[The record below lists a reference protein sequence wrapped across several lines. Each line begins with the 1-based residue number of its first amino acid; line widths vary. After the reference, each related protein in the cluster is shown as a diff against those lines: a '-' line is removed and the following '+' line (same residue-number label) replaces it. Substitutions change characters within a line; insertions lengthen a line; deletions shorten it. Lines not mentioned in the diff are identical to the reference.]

1 MTEVWSQKYR
11 PTRLEDMVG
20 QHQLLSEFDS
30 FLDTE
35 EMGTLNSDHNMQHY
49 LFYSP
54 EAGVGKTTLA
64 RIIAEEMGMQLFS
77 YNASTKHERGID
89 FVENELLPMSRNGNY
104 RQIYLLDEADQLTP
118 AAQSALKGVIE
129 NAQGYFILTCNDLS
143 KVSRWLQSR
152 CRTLRFEP
160 IPEDEVVNRFAHIA
174 ANEGVVLKDY
184 RALNTIAKAH
194 KGDLRNS
201 INALQA
207 FAGLDE
213 KDGERFLLSL
223 APQEIDANSFLK
235 SCVAEGDYEKAMTYI
250 GDRPIR
256 QTINSIFS
264 YAVDSKAKPAAKM
277 KVIEAAVQSER
288 DLLIGVDEDIVK
300 HNFVVMCCDTSQLYT
315 GENAERISKQG
326 VLL

>member
-11 PTRLEDMVG
+11 PTRLQDIVG
-20 QHQLLSEFDS
+20 QHQLFSEFDS
-30 FLDTE
+30 L
-35 EMGTLNSDHNMQHY
+35 LHNHNNMQHY

-64 RIIAEEMGMQLFS
+64 RIIAEQLGMQLFS

-160 IPEDEVVNRFAHIA
+160 IPEDEVVNRLAHIA
-174 ANEGVVLKDY
+174 ANEGVVLREQD
-184 RALNTIAKAH
+184 LHTIAKAH

-213 KDGERFLLSL
+213 KDGEGFLLSL
-223 APQEIDANSFLK
+223 APQKIDANSFLK
-235 SCVAEGDYEKAMTYI
+235 SCVAEGDYEKAITYI

-277 KVIEAAVQSER
+277 RVIEAAVQSER

-315 GENAERISKQG
+315 GENAERIAKQG

>member
-11 PTRLEDMVG
+11 PNKLEDMVG
-20 QHQLLSEFDS
+20 QHQLLGEFDS
-30 FLDTE
+30 LLDDDY
-35 EMGTLNSDHNMQHY
+35 NSIKPKYVMQHY

-64 RIIAEEMGMQLFS
+64 RIIAEKLGMQLFS

-160 IPEDEVVNRFAHIA
+160 IPEDEMVERLSYIA
-174 ANEGVVLKDY
+174 AHENVDVRLAD
-184 RALNTIAKAH
+184 LHTIAKAH

-207 FAGLDE
+207 FAGLTPR
-213 KDGERFLLSL
+213 DGDRFLLSL
-223 APQEIDANSFLK
+223 KPQEIDANSFLK
-235 SCVAEGDYEKAMTYI
+235 SCVAESDYEKAMTYI

-264 YAVDSKAKPAAKM
+264 YAVNSNNAKPAAKM
-277 KVIEAAVQSER
+277 RIIEAAVQSER

-315 GENAERISKQG
+315 GENAERITKQG

>member
-11 PTRLEDMVG
+11 PNKLEDMVG

-30 FLDTE
+30 LLHD
-35 EMGTLNSDHNMQHY
+35 DHNMQHY

-64 RIIAEEMGMQLFS
+64 RIIAEKLGMQLFS

-160 IPEDEVVNRFAHIA
+160 IPEDEVVNRLAYIA
-174 ANEGVVLKDY
+174 IQEGLAFREKDY
-184 RALNTIAKAH
+184 YTIAKAH

-207 FAGLDE
+207 FAGLNE

-315 GENAERISKQG
+315 GENAERITKQG

>member
-1 MTEVWSQKYR
+1 
-11 PTRLEDMVG
+11 
-20 QHQLLSEFDS
+20 
-30 FLDTE
+30 
-35 EMGTLNSDHNMQHY
+35 
-49 LFYSP
+49 
-54 EAGVGKTTLA
+54 
-64 RIIAEEMGMQLFS
+64 
-77 YNASTKHERGID
+77 
-89 FVENELLPMSRNGNY
+89 
-104 RQIYLLDEADQLTP
+104 
-118 AAQSALKGVIE
+118 
-129 NAQGYFILTCNDLS
+129 
-143 KVSRWLQSR
+143 
-152 CRTLRFEP
+152 
-160 IPEDEVVNRFAHIA
+160 
-174 ANEGVVLKDY
+174 
-184 RALNTIAKAH
+184 
-194 KGDLRNS
+194 
-201 INALQA
+201 
-207 FAGLDE
+207 
-213 KDGERFLLSL
+213 LSL

>member
-11 PTRLEDMVG
+11 PQRLQDMVG

-30 FLDTE
+30 L
-35 EMGTLNSDHNMQHY
+35 LHNHNNMQHY

-64 RIIAEEMGMQLFS
+64 RIIAEQLGMQLFS

-160 IPEDEVVNRFAHIA
+160 IPEDEMVERLSYIA
-174 ANEGVVLKDY
+174 AHENVDVRLAD
-184 RALNTIAKAH
+184 LHTIAKAH

-207 FAGLDE
+207 FAGLTPR
-213 KDGERFLLSL
+213 DGDRFLLSL
-223 APQEIDANSFLK
+223 KPQEIDANSFLK

-277 KVIEAAVQSER
+277 RVIEAAVQSER

-315 GENAERISKQG
+315 GENAERITKQG

>member
-30 FLDTE
+30 L
-35 EMGTLNSDHNMQHY
+35 LHNHNNMQHY

-64 RIIAEEMGMQLFS
+64 RIIAEQLGMQLFS

-160 IPEDEVVNRFAHIA
+160 IPEDEMVERLSYIA
-174 ANEGVVLKDY
+174 AHENVDVRLAD
-184 RALNTIAKAH
+184 LHTIAKAH

-207 FAGLDE
+207 FAGLTPR
-213 KDGERFLLSL
+213 DGDRFLLSL
-223 APQEIDANSFLK
+223 KPQEIDANSFLK

-277 KVIEAAVQSER
+277 RVIEAAVQSER

-315 GENAERISKQG
+315 GENAERITKQG